1 MSSFFGSGEKKTE
14 TTNNQ
19 LGASEDAQLAS
30 AQSVV
35 GKDDAVVLGGTNN
48 RNVIGND
55 ASQGQGV
62 INNGALAI
70 GGYGNNLSNATVSVG
85 YDAGQFQTALQTVG
99 SNLSSA
105 LNSQSA
111 SSNSTLDAVLNQI
124 GALAESKQTDGA
136 SGVNK
141 NIVWIVAGVLL
152 LLGFLF
158 YRK

>member
-1 MSSFFGSGEKKTE
+1 MGFFGSGDKTTS
-14 TTNNQ
+14 TTNTQ

-35 GKDDAVVLGGTNN
+35 GKDDAVVLGGTQN

-70 GGYGNNLSNATVSVG
+70 GGAGNNLQGADITLG
-85 YDAGQFQTALQTVG
+85 YDAGQFQTALQSVG
-99 SNLSSA
+99 SNLSNA

-111 SSNSTLDAVLNQI
+111 ASNTTLDAVLNKLS
-124 GALAESKQTDGA
+124 ALAESKQTDGA
-136 SGVNK
+136 SAVNK
-141 NIVWIVAGVLL
+141 NIVWIVAGLLL
-152 LLGFLF
+152 LLGYLF
-158 YRK
+158 RRK